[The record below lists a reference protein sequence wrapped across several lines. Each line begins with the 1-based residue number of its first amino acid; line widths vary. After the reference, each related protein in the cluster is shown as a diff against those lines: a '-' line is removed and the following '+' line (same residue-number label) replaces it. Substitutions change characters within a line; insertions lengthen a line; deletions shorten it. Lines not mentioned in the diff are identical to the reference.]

1 MAAKREPP
9 SAQRP
14 LAGQHYWTPLAI
26 FAYEVAAMWPL
37 FAITAKRLHD
47 NGRSLTLAML
57 AAVALPFADA
67 ATLASDYGALD
78 TAPVAISRLPAI
90 LIFCT
95 WTGLMWVRAGLQRPS
110 RRRCRTQIIVAQ
122 DVTQSAVS
130 RPQARAAVCRF
141 WLLLGC
147 QSRSAG
153 SPQHRRL
160 CGDRPGQRCCCR
172 HCQGRGS
179 HCAVLNS
186 ASRNSDA
193 SCGHAR

>member
-95 WTGLMWVRAGLQRPS
+95 WTGLMWYIYRLPSSSGANRFGLPPADPASAGN
-110 RRRCRTQIIVAQ
+110 
-122 DVTQSAVS
+122 AVPIAP
-130 RPQARAAVCRF
+130 RDLG
-141 WLLLGC
+141 LLLKRQKAC
-147 QSRSAG
+147 DDAFDAE
-153 SPQHRRL
+153 RRKFSYL
-160 CGDRPGQRCCCR
+160 FGALQT
-172 HCQGRGS
+172 
-179 HCAVLNS
+179 
-186 ASRNSDA
+186 
-193 SCGHAR
+193 